1 MEVGEDAVETRHG
14 DLQFVFKA
22 NQVFTD
28 GWVTL
33 HDMLAPID
41 SATLQALRLKHAP
54 DTVVR
59 RSRYLDDDPNHWWHT
74 EWEHVP
80 CDPAA
85 PDTPSRRVHILD
97 EVFYGPDIREGLVR
111 AILRDLREVPT
122 LQNEAFAHRDDAGYL
137 RWRIGVLCCVEAK
150 YPSSFRFSAETLV
163 REHRK
168 PAAQAASPA
177 LNAAI

>member
-1 MEVGEDAVETRHG
+1 
-14 DLQFVFKA
+14 
-22 NQVFTD
+22 
-28 GWVTL
+28 
-33 HDMLAPID
+33 MLAPID
-41 SATLQALRLKHAP
+41 SATLQTLRLKYAP

-59 RSRYLDDDPNHWWHT
+59 RSSYPDGDQNHWWHT
-74 EWEHVP
+74 EWAHAP

-85 PDTPSRRVHILD
+85 PDTPARQVHILD

-122 LQNEAFAHRDDAGYL
+122 LQNEAFEHCGDVAYL
-137 RWRIGVLCCVEAK
+137 RWLVGVLYRVEAK

-168 PAAQAASPA
+168 PPAQAAA
-177 LNAAI
+177 LKAAV